1 MIHKHSRGGDVHWDL
16 MLLYNDTLLTWR
28 LENQP
33 EELHC
38 MITEA
43 IKIADHDLRFLSY
56 EGAVNNGAGTVE
68 MAAKGACRIQLVSE
82 KEIEIEFDSAE
93 LAGRF
98 KLQSVDGDKWRL
110 LLLA

>member
-1 MIHKHSRGGDVHWDL
+1 MIHKHSRSGDVHWDL
-16 MLLYNDTLLTWR
+16 MLLYNEALLTWR
-28 LENQP
+28 LESP
-33 EELHC
+33 PKELQDR
-38 MITEA
+38 ITEA
-43 IKIADHDLRFLSY
+43 IKIADHDLKFLSY
-56 EGAVNNGAGTVE
+56 EGPVNNGTGKVE